1 MKKLLIGIY
10 ILIMIGIVFAIG
22 NSNLFDNENSK
33 AIAAGEKVYNKNC
46 LICHGE
52 TGKGEGKNAG
62 TALNNQ
68 HFLNSVSD
76 QDLYNYIKHGREGT
90 AMPAYGPRLSDKE
103 IKNLTVFI
111 RNWQTEKID
120 LEAPKSI
127 TGSPENGEKLY
138 SLYCLS
144 CHGEAGA
151 GILKMG
157 PALSNPQ
164 YLKDTADSQ
173 IWIDTAYG
181 REETRMGPSLKGQE
195 GVRQLRKQDISD
207 IVSYIRSLEQNNAP
221 SKTAE

>member
-1 MKKLLIGIY
+1 MKKILLGIY

-22 NSNLFDNENSK
+22 NSRIFDNQNSK
-33 AIAAGEKVYNKNC
+33 AVAAGEKVYNKNC

-68 HFLNSVSD
+68 HFLNNVSD
-76 QDLYNYIKHGREGT
+76 QDLFNYIKHGREST
-90 AMPAYGPRLSDKE
+90 AMPAYGPRLSDNE
-103 IKNLTVFI
+103 INSLTVFI
-111 RNWQTEKID
+111 RNWQTEDINFD
-120 LEAPKSI
+120 IPKTI
-127 TGSPENGEKLY
+127 TGSSEDGEKLY
-138 SLYCLS
+138 NLYCLS

-164 YLKDTADSQ
+164 YLKYTTDTQ
-173 IWIDTAYG
+173 IWSDTAYG

-195 GVRQLRKQDISD
+195 GVRQLNKQEISD
-207 IVSYIRSLEQNNAP
+207 IVTYIRSLEQHSEP
-221 SKTAE
+221 KTSE